1 MNLNSEILQFFV
13 YKRIIKKK
21 DVDGILA
28 ECGRLGLNVDQYLIA
43 GGYCNDVAATAA
55 LGEYYCMPYIEMD
68 MLEVDDALIDQVE
81 LDFLKKHK
89 IVPVSIADDGTLIVA
104 VGNPSD
110 FISMSAVASIYS
122 GKISYVLVPPT
133 QIDIFVDSIAAVRS
147 TANALDNLKR
157 EQDRQLQKK
166 AQGGGV
172 QAQVESEQDVINAPA
187 VKLVDS
193 VIREAIPFRASD
205 IHIEPF
211 EKIVRIRYRIDGE
224 LSDRA
229 NFPIESYPAICA
241 RLKIIAEM
249 NIAERRIPQDGR
261 VNMVINGVEYD
272 FRVSSIPTVW
282 GEKFVIRILD
292 KSAFNF
298 SREELGFTEAGGAL
312 VDKILAHPHGIVLL
326 TGPTGCGKS
335 TTLYSFLRELNKP
348 NVNITTVEA
357 PVEYTLEGINQI
369 QVNVK
374 ADMTFAAALRSI
386 LRQDPDIVMIGEIRD
401 EETAQIAIRAAITG
415 HLVFST
421 LHTNDAP
428 GAMVR
433 LVDMGVSGYLAA
445 DALVGVISQ
454 RLVKRLCPACK
465 KKGKT
470 NAREMAMLGIKE
482 PISIYRPQGC
492 QYCNGTGYKGRIA
505 VHEIMYMNDALR
517 EAILGNPNAEEVR
530 RIAIENGM
538 TPLFSACRDYVFKG
552 ITSLQELMSL
562 YMG

>member
-1 MNLNSEILQFFV
+1 MNLNLEILQFFV

-28 ECGRLGLNVDQYLIA
+28 ECERLSLDVDQYLIA

-89 IVPVSIADDGTLIVA
+89 IVPVSIADDGTMIVA

-298 SREELGFTEAGGAL
+298 SREELGFTAAGGAL

-335 TTLYSFLRELNKP
+335 TTIASILNVINQTK
-348 NVNITTVEA
+348 NLHIITLED
-357 PVEYTLEGINQI
+357 PVEYIHKHKGCIIHQREVGRDTKNYAASLR
-369 QVNVK
+369 
-374 ADMTFAAALRSI
+374 AALRE
-386 LRQDPDIVMIGEIRD
+386 DPDVIMVGEMRD
-401 EETAQIAIRAAITG
+401 FETISIAITAAETG

-421 LHTNDAP
+421 LHT
-428 GAMVR
+428 
-433 LVDMGVSGYLAA
+433 
-445 DALVGVISQ
+445 VGVASAIDRMVDVFPAAQQSQ
-454 RLVKRLCPACK
+454 IRSQLSNTIEAIINQQLLPRADGSGLVPAFEILHSNYAIRNLIREGKTHQIASAIQTNKATGMVLMDEYIADLYAKRLITAD
-465 KKGKT
+465 T
-470 NAREMAMLGIKE
+470 AVEYARDPINIK
-482 PISIYRPQGC
+482 R
-492 QYCNGTGYKGRIA
+492 KL
-505 VHEIMYMNDALR
+505 V
-517 EAILGNPNAEEVR
+517 
-530 RIAIENGM
+530 
-538 TPLFSACRDYVFKG
+538 
-552 ITSLQELMSL
+552 
-562 YMG
+562 

>member
-1 MNLNSEILQFFV
+1 MNLNLEILQFFV

-28 ECGRLGLNVDQYLIA
+28 ECERLSLDVDQYLIA

-89 IVPVSIADDGTLIVA
+89 IVPVSIADDGTMIVA

-110 FISMSAVASIYS
+110 FISNSPVASIYS

-229 NFPIESYPAICA
+229 NFQIES
-241 RLKIIAEM
+241 
-249 NIAERRIPQDGR
+249 
-261 VNMVINGVEYD
+261 
-272 FRVSSIPTVW
+272 
-282 GEKFVIRILD
+282 
-292 KSAFNF
+292 
-298 SREELGFTEAGGAL
+298 
-312 VDKILAHPHGIVLL
+312 
-326 TGPTGCGKS
+326 
-335 TTLYSFLRELNKP
+335 
-348 NVNITTVEA
+348 
-357 PVEYTLEGINQI
+357 
-369 QVNVK
+369 
-374 ADMTFAAALRSI
+374 
-386 LRQDPDIVMIGEIRD
+386 
-401 EETAQIAIRAAITG
+401 
-415 HLVFST
+415 
-421 LHTNDAP
+421 
-428 GAMVR
+428 
-433 LVDMGVSGYLAA
+433 
-445 DALVGVISQ
+445 
-454 RLVKRLCPACK
+454 
-465 KKGKT
+465 
-470 NAREMAMLGIKE
+470 
-482 PISIYRPQGC
+482 
-492 QYCNGTGYKGRIA
+492 
-505 VHEIMYMNDALR
+505 
-517 EAILGNPNAEEVR
+517 
-530 RIAIENGM
+530 
-538 TPLFSACRDYVFKG
+538 
-552 ITSLQELMSL
+552 
-562 YMG
+562 